1 VGIKPIGQ
9 GFDRNRRRI
18 KLAAQSVWYVAY
30 TKPRLEL
37 IAQDNLL
44 RQSYQVRLPLVR
56 KVVRRKVSIE
66 PLFPRYIF
74 VQPSSP
80 EQSLSPVR
88 STTGVNSLVR
98 FGMEFA
104 VLSEEKCKVIMDFAQ
119 AQQEGGIESL
129 LNVHGI
135 EVGQKVMIKTG
146 AFIGLEGLVSAVA
159 RDRVI
164 VLMSLLGKDQTL
176 KFDAT
181 DLSAA

>member
-1 VGIKPIGQ
+1 M
-9 GFDRNRRRI
+9 
-18 KLAAQSVWYVAY
+18 AAQSVWYVAY

-44 RQSYQVRLPLVR
+44 RQNYQVRLPLVR

-104 VLSEEKCKVIMDFAQ
+104 VLAEEKCKAIMDFAQ

-135 EVGQKVMIKTG
+135 EVGQKVLIKTG
-146 AFIGLEGLVSAVA
+146 AFVGLEGLVSAVA
-159 RDRVI
+159 RDRVV

>member
-1 VGIKPIGQ
+1 MTAG
-9 GFDRNRRRI
+9 
-18 KLAAQSVWYVAY
+18 SVWYVAY

-37 IAQDNLL
+37 VAQENLV
-44 RQSYQVRLPLVR
+44 RQNYRVRLPMVR
-56 KVVRRKVSIE
+56 KVVRRKVAIE

-88 STTGVNSLVR
+88 STTGINSLVR

-104 VLSEEKCKVIMDFAQ
+104 VLSEEKCSAIMHFSR
-119 AQQEGGIESL
+119 AQQEGGVESL

-135 EVGQKVMIKTG
+135 KVGQRVLIQTG
-146 AFIGLEGLVSAVA
+146 AFVGLEGLASVMA

-164 VLMSLLGKDQTL
+164 VLMNLLGKNQTL

-181 DLSAA
+181 DLSAV